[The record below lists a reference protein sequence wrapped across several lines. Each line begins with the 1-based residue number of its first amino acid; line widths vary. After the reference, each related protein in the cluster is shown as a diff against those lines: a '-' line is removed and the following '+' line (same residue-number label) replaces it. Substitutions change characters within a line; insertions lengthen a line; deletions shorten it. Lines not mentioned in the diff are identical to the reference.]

1 MKRLL
6 STLCFAALT
15 AAAGTV
21 AFPDAVTLDNGHIRV
36 GVSPAAGRIVDFAL
50 SGGGNLLWL
59 NTEAEVRELRGS
71 GQWGNCGGDRLWPE
85 LYSYWRC
92 IRGVNIP
99 DPQIDGGGWELVEHT
114 PLALTI
120 RSRVSES
127 LGCRALRRIELA
139 PDRSR
144 LAVTNRLEQVEPTPF
159 PVQLWPVTQLPPA
172 ECYFFAVAPGKK
184 PYRISSDDRGEI
196 TVLPEQLV
204 YRAPRDTTT
213 KLAGNGEWLA
223 ARFGELLLVQASR
236 HTPGACY
243 PEGGS
248 LLLFTGPRYAELEFS
263 GGLRHLKPGETVENT
278 VYWELVRLPR
288 DAGETEAARVTR
300 ITAHNLLQGKR
311 NHE

>member
-6 STLCFAALT
+6 STFCFAALA

-36 GVSPAAGRIVDFAL
+36 GVSPAAGRIVDFAP

-59 NTEAEVRELRGS
+59 NTGAEVREQRGS
-71 GQWGNCGGDRLWPE
+71 GRWVNYGGDRLWPE
-85 LYSYWRC
+85 LYNYWRS
-92 IRGVNIP
+92 IRRVNIP
-99 DPQIDGGGWELVEHT
+99 DPQIDGGGWVLVERA

-127 LGCRALRRIELA
+127 LGCRALRRIELV
-139 PDRSR
+139 PGRPR
-144 LAVTNRLEQVEPTPF
+144 LAVTNRLEQVEPTPAR
-159 PVQLWPVTQLPPA
+159 V
-172 ECYFFAVAPGKK
+172 
-184 PYRISSDDRGEI
+184 PYRISSDEQGGI

-204 YRAPRDTTT
+204 YRAPRGTTT
-213 KLAGNGEWLA
+213 KLTGNGEWLA

-236 HTPGACY
+236 HAPGACY

-248 LLLFTGPRYAELEFS
+248 QLLFTGPRYAELEFC
-263 GGLRHLKPGETVENT
+263 GGLRHLKPGEAVENT

-288 DAGETEAARVTR
+288 DAGETGAARVTR
-300 ITAHNLLQGKR
+300 TTAHNLLQGKTQP
-311 NHE
+311 

>member
-6 STLCFAALT
+6 STFCFAALA

-36 GVSPAAGRIVDFAL
+36 GVSPAAGRIVDFAS

-59 NTEAEVRELRGS
+59 NTGAEVRELRGS
-71 GQWGNCGGDRLWPE
+71 GRWVNYGGDRLWPE
-85 LYSYWRC
+85 LYNYWRS
-92 IRGVNIP
+92 IRRVNIP
-99 DPQIDGGGWELVEHT
+99 DPQIDGGGWELVERA

-127 LGCRALRRIELA
+127 LGCRALRRIELV
-139 PDRSR
+139 PGRPR

-159 PVQLWPVTQLPPA
+159 PVQLWPVTQIPPA
-172 ECYFFAVAPGKK
+172 EYYFFATAPARV
-184 PYRISSDDRGEI
+184 PYRISSDEQGVI

-204 YRAPRDTTT
+204 YRAPRGTTT
-213 KLAGNGEWLA
+213 KLTGNGEWLA

-236 HTPGACY
+236 HAPGACY

-248 LLLFTGPRYAELEFS
+248 QLLFTGPRYAELEFC
-263 GGLRHLKPGETVENT
+263 GGLRHLKPGEAVENT

-300 ITAHNLLQGKR
+300 TTAHNLLQGKTQP
-311 NHE
+311 